1 MELKDKVVVITGS
14 SSGIGEATARLFAK
28 EGAKIVINSNSN
40 TEGGEKAAS
49 EINAAGG
56 RAVYFKADVSVPNE
70 ANALIKEA
78 ISKFGAIDI
87 LINNAGAY
95 ESQDFI
101 NSSKES
107 WDRVFNNNLFGAV
120 FCSQSAAKE
129 MLNGNGGKILNT
141 ASVYGLEHTG
151 DPNGMAYSI
160 AKAGVIS
167 LTKNLAK
174 LWSPK
179 ILVNAVA
186 PGYVQIP
193 HFNTFPESEQK
204 AMINEMRLGRFI
216 KPEEIAEAFLYLAK
230 SDAVTGEVLV
240 VDGGFGLK

>member
-193 HFNTFPESEQK
+193 RFNTFPESEQK

>member
-28 EGAKIVINSNSN
+28 EGAKIVVNSNSN
-40 TEGGEKAAS
+40 TEGGEKVAS

-107 WDRVFNNNLFGAV
+107 WDRVFNNNLFGAI

-129 MLNGNGGKILNT
+129 MLNRNGGKILNT

-193 HFNTFPESEQK
+193 RFNTFPESEQK

>member
-28 EGAKIVINSNSN
+28 EGAKIVVNSNSN
-40 TEGGEKAAS
+40 TEGGEKVAS

-107 WDRVFNNNLFGAV
+107 WDKVFNNNLFGAI
-120 FCSQSAAKE
+120 FCSQPAAKE

-193 HFNTFPESEQK
+193 RFNTFPESEQK